1 MITIN
6 NVSKVYPNGSQA
18 VKNISLQIEK
28 GEFVFIIG
36 SSGSGKSTLI
46 KMLMKELDPSS
57 GEIIINGINTTK
69 MNRSQIPYLRRNLG
83 IVFQDFRLLP
93 KKTVY
98 ENVAFAMRVTEASSR
113 HIARNVPTVLSLVGL
128 QNKSRAYPN
137 ELSGGE
143 QQRTA
148 LARAIVNNPPILI
161 ADEPT
166 GNLDP
171 ETAWDIMYLLDEINK
186 RGTTVVVAT
195 HASDIVDEMQK
206 RVVMLNHGNIV
217 RDVERGGYFDEA

>member
-1 MITIN
+1 MITIK

-18 VKNISLQIEK
+18 VKDISLQIDK

-57 GEIIINGINTTK
+57 GQIIINGINTTK
-69 MNRSQIPYLRRNLG
+69 MSRSQIPFLRRNLG